1 MNDKELPIKQQI
13 IEAFYKEFGFIKE
26 KFEIM
31 ELAMSNEKIDYD
43 ALNDIKLPSIENNI
57 VWHPGVYVFSGN
69 NEVYRIG
76 VSLKNSRS
84 RVMEHWINGTSKDGF
99 CVCDIDN
106 FDDRSILLINVKKA
120 DEKYWLLALEAY
132 LELKFKPK
140 IWASRIG

>member
-1 MNDKELPIKQQI
+1 MIVPIKQKI
-13 IEAFYKEFGFIKE
+13 IDAFLTEFDFIKD

-31 ELAMSNEKIDYD
+31 ELAMPNENIDYD
-43 ALNDIKLPSIENNI
+43 ALNVIKLPSLENNI

-76 VSLKNSRS
+76 VSLQNSRA
-84 RVMEHWINGTSKDGF
+84 RVMQHWINGTSKEGF

-106 FDDRSILLINVKKA
+106 FDDRSILLFNVKQIEDKH
-120 DEKYWLLALEAY
+120 WLLAIEAF